1 MSVKS
6 ELVILS
12 LTISLIL
19 CYGIAYVSYGQESD
33 TTERDPTQIISEIRS
48 LLNQTLSEYQNQNY
62 TGASNLADEAYL
74 ENYELIEVPL
84 KKQNDTLM
92 GEIEVML
99 REELRDLVKT
109 RDPITNIQQLV
120 GMINSNLDKADILL
134 AKQSSN

>member
-120 GMINSNLDKADILL
+120 GMINSNLNKADILL
-134 AKQSSN
+134 AKRSSN